1 MKASLILAHVY
12 SMVNPSG
19 EENRRFRLAHSRA
32 IPALIAPACKGYWN
46 PLAREYLA
54 GAAGPGDTVSGDRS
68 PSPLMERALE
78 QWKSKEVARLLALV
92 ETERRYYQEMVA
104 NLPLSVAVISQEG
117 NLLAANRAFRQMY
130 EIRGDD
136 IRKRSIQQIFPNA
149 ELQARIQSAL
159 ESGIGSRP
167 LVIDRQVPG
176 SSAQRLRISVQ
187 SIRDWDEDSGLQALL
202 VVEDLTD
209 FQHEPALAAVELI
222 EKAPIEPATIEK
234 AAIQPVPVAPFPE
247 LLPCVI
253 WTAQAA
259 GRAFTFVSPSA
270 KSRLAIDPEEWMANP
285 NFFIDRIA
293 SEDRAGTMA
302 FYDQALNSPG
312 LHSCDFRMR
321 LPGVWY
327 RETILVEHGSDR
339 ITGVITDITDRRAIE
354 EQTLQS
360 QRLDAIT
367 QLAGRIAHDINNPLM
382 IVNGFAED
390 LIGGMP
396 PSDARAADMREIQI
410 AGKRIAEL
418 TGHLQAV
425 TRKQGE
431 QTTLPVDADAE
442 LVKVVQRMHAAAGEY
457 LKADYM
463 PSQHPLAV
471 IAEAS
476 QLEAILL
483 ELSAALVEGGGESA
497 HLTLSASPYRVV
509 ELVRPDQPL
518 APGEYVELSIVNRS
532 PASRHLPARIFEA
545 LIPGKEPGREA
556 GPALARAF
564 KTIQEW
570 GGTILTVPHN
580 NEIRVYLKPAG
591 KLPPDLR
598 PASDSVPTLAAGPT
612 TASPVIAPVVVEFAS
627 KSSIL
632 IVEDEPGIRA
642 LMRKILQREGFEV
655 FEAANGAEAL
665 DLLKLKGP
673 VNLLITD
680 VVMPG
685 MTGRQLAT
693 QVQSM
698 DAHCG
703 ILYMSGFT
711 ADTGV
716 ETGQFPPGSYFLQKP
731 FTLGSLLRKANEV
744 LASIPRRPTQ

>member
-1 MKASLILAHVY
+1 
-12 SMVNPSG
+12 
-19 EENRRFRLAHSRA
+19 
-32 IPALIAPACKGYWN
+32 
-46 PLAREYLA
+46 
-54 GAAGPGDTVSGDRS
+54 
-68 PSPLMERALE
+68 MERAFE

-104 NLPLSVAVISQEG
+104 NLPLSVAVTSQQG

-130 EIRGDD
+130 EVRGED
-136 IRKRSIQQIFPNA
+136 IRKRSIQQIFPHA

-167 LVIDRQVPG
+167 LIIDRQVPG
-176 SSAQRLRISVQ
+176 STAQRLRISVQ
-187 SIRDWDEDSGLQALL
+187 AIRDWDEDSGLQALL

-209 FQHEPALAAVELI
+209 FLTEPALADAQTL
-222 EKAPIEPATIEK
+222 KEPLKLVPAAT
-234 AAIQPVPVAPFPE
+234 FPDH
-247 LLPCVI
+247 LPCVI
-253 WTAQAA
+253 WTAKAA
-259 GRAFTFVSPSA
+259 TRAFTFVSPSA
-270 KSRLAIDPEEWMANP
+270 KSRLAMDPEEWMADP
-285 NFFIDRIA
+285 NFFIDRID
-293 SEDRAGTMA
+293 SEDRARTMS
-302 FYDQALNSPG
+302 FYGHALNSPG

-327 RETILVEHGSDR
+327 RETILVEDGSDQ
-339 ITGVITDITDRRAIE
+339 ITGVLTDITDRRAIE
-354 EQTLQS
+354 EQMLQS

-396 PSDARAADMREIQI
+396 AADLRTADMREIQI

-418 TGHLQAV
+418 TGYLQAV

-431 QTTLPVDADAE
+431 KTTLPVDVDAE
-442 LVKVVQRMHAAAGEY
+442 LMKVVQRMRAAAGEY
-457 LKADYM
+457 LKADHM
-463 PSQHPLAV
+463 PTQHPLAV

-497 HLTLSASPYRVV
+497 HLTLSANPYRVV
-509 ELVRPDQPL
+509 EFVRADQPL

-532 PASRHLPARIFEA
+532 PAASHLPARIFEA

-556 GPALARAF
+556 GPALAWAF

-591 KLPPDLR
+591 KLPQDLR
-598 PASDSVPTLAAGPT
+598 PVSLPHSDSDPTLADGSA
-612 TASPVIAPVVVEFAS
+612 TAPAAPVMATKVVEFAN

-655 FEAANGAEAL
+655 FEAGNGAEAL
-665 DLLKLKGP
+665 EILKLKGP